1 MKSANRKFNKKFL
14 KHIYSFEE
22 LLRDM
27 KFNKIRML
35 NRRASG
41 IEEDI
46 KVADLIRPSIICG
59 HKHDIEENARV
70 NEKILLDYY
79 YQAYE
84 HRIRLYSVSDIITN
98 IYPDCEATNRF
109 IGRLKYYV
117 RIMKEMSAII
127 DIAEDSWPK

>member
-1 MKSANRKFNKKFL
+1 MMESANRKFNKKFL

-46 KVADLIRPSIICG
+46 KVRDLIRPNIICG
-59 HKHDIEENARV
+59 HKRDIEENTRI

-79 YQAYE
+79 HQAYE
-84 HRIRLYSVSDIITN
+84 HRIRLYSVNEIITN
-98 IYPDCEATNRF
+98 IYPDCEATKRF

-117 RIMKEMSAII
+117 RIMKEISAII
-127 DIAEDSWPK
+127 DIAESS

>member
-1 MKSANRKFNKKFL
+1 MKSANRTFNEKFF

-35 NRRASG
+35 NRRADG
-41 IEEDI
+41 IKEDI
-46 KVADLIRPSIICG
+46 KVTDLIRPSIVCG
-59 HKHDIEENARV
+59 HKGDIEENARI

-79 YQAYE
+79 YQAHK
-84 HRIRLYSVSDIITN
+84 HRIPLYNSTQIVIRFYSDCKPTK
-98 IYPDCEATNRF
+98 RF

-117 RIMKEMSAII
+117 RIMKEISAII
-127 DIAEDSWPK
+127 DIADD

>member
-1 MKSANRKFNKKFL
+1 MKSTNRKFNEKFL
-14 KHIYSFEE
+14 KHIHSFEE
-22 LLRDM
+22 LLKDM

-46 KVADLIRPSIICG
+46 KVTDLIRPSVVCG
-59 HKHDIEENARV
+59 HNRDIEENTRI

-98 IYPDCEATNRF
+98 IYPDCEATKRF
-109 IGRLKYYV
+109 LGRLKYYV
-117 RIMKEMSAII
+117 RILKEISAII
-127 DIAEDSWPK
+127 DIAEGS